1 MSRTRQKKQSEE
13 VRNRILDIARRTIS
27 EQGAEALSVRRIA
40 KEIDYSV
47 GIIYH
52 YFESKEQ
59 IVTCILQ
66 ESYKKIL
73 TAVNPQ
79 DDNLPTDE
87 IIRVS
92 LIRYIESALEWQ
104 SEYKAVML
112 SSMPQILDFTSILS
126 EGTCEKRPAL
136 MMLVS
141 ALETGISEEL
151 FAPCDTRLT
160 AQAIWS
166 AVFGLTIRLMIECD
180 VSEKQR
186 TKLIECQVNM
196 ILKGLKK

>member
-1 MSRTRQKKQSEE
+1 MSRTRQQKQSEE
-13 VRNRILDIARRTIS
+13 VRKRILDIARRIIS
-27 EQGAEALSVRRIA
+27 EQGTEALSVRGIA
-40 KEIDYSV
+40 KEMDYSV

-59 IVTCILQ
+59 IVMCVLQ

-73 TAVNPQ
+73 TAVKPQ
-79 DDNLPTDE
+79 DNSVPADE
-87 IIRVS
+87 MIRTS
-92 LIRYIESALEWQ
+92 LIKYIEGAMEWQ

-112 SSMPQILDFTSILS
+112 CSSPQILDFTSVLG
-126 EGTCEKRPAL
+126 EGICEKRPAL

-141 ALETGISEEL
+141 ALETGISAEL
-151 FAPCDTRLT
+151 FSPCDTQLT

-186 TKLIECQVNM
+186 TKLIERQVNM